1 MSHPNIEKLRAAL
14 DAAGADAD
22 ARAALDALEAD
33 LAAATD
39 EKAKFVSVIAHE
51 LRLPMTSIQGYTDL
65 LRQGAM
71 GEINENQRNFLNV
84 IRANVHR
91 MNSLVTSLS
100 DMTKAEVGRLK
111 VEAEAVALRPLVDK
125 AGDTKKE
132 VLAEFEQT
140 LDNQIPEGLPNVLA
154 DPARVQQVLEH
165 LIDNAARYAD
175 PGGMITVSADEMN
188 GGIRLTVHD
197 KGYGISEEDQPK
209 LFEPFFRSD
218 DQRVRDKHGW
228 GLGLSVCRQL
238 LALMSGDVG
247 LESRPGEGTTVWVDL
262 PKA

>member
-1 MSHPNIEKLRAAL
+1 MSHPNIDKLRSAL
-14 DAAGADAD
+14 DALGADAET
-22 ARAALDALEAD
+22 RAALDALEAE
-33 LAAATD
+33 LANATD
-39 EKAKFVSVIAHE
+39 EKAKFVSVITHE

-71 GEINENQRNFLNV
+71 GEINDNQRNFLNV

-91 MNSLVTSLS
+91 MNALVTSLS

-111 VEAEAVALRPLVDK
+111 LDPATVALRPLVDK
-125 AGDTKKE
+125 AAGAKKE
-132 VLAEFEQT
+132 ALAEFEQT
-140 LDNQIPEGLPNVLA
+140 VDNQVAEGLPNVLA
-154 DPARVQQVLEH
+154 DPQRVQQVLEH

-175 PGGMITVSADEMN
+175 PGGTITVGAEDKN
-188 GGIRLTVHD
+188 GSIRITVHD
-197 KGYGISEEDQPK
+197 NGYGIPEEDLPK
-209 LFEPFFRSD
+209 VFEPFYRSD

-238 LALMSGDVG
+238 VALMSGNVG
-247 LESRPGEGTTVWVDL
+247 LESRPGEGTTVWVEL